1 MSPEQI
7 HGNPVD
13 ERTDIYALGITAY
26 EMITGQRPFPENDL
40 AKLMN
45 LHLSEDAPDPCLL
58 VPDLPDELRD
68 FLMGSIK
75 KEPDARFKNISQIL
89 KKLLPLAE
97 KLDLKVQPQQR
108 KQGKMVSMLLFYDE
122 EHQLAL
128 NQFID
133 KFNNNISEI
142 GAALRVAHFEDI

>member
-7 HGNPVD
+7 QGNPVD

-26 EMITGQRPFPENDL
+26 EMITGRRPFPENDL
-40 AKLMN
+40 ARLMD
-45 LHLSEDAPDPCLL
+45 LHISEDAPDPCLL
-58 VPDLPDELRD
+58 VPDLPDELRE
-68 FLMGSIK
+68 FIMGSIK
-75 KEPDARFKNISQIL
+75 KKPAARFRNMSQIL
-89 KKLLPLAE
+89 KILLPLAE
-97 KLDLKVQPQQR
+97 KLDLKGQLKQG

-128 NQFID
+128 NQCID

-142 GAALRVAHFEDI
+142 GAILRVAHFEDI